1 MNIDWFHR
9 PKRCERESS
18 EMASS
23 AAAPV
28 ALIPAAHKL
37 TRVNWEQLREI
48 ASKVQEALDAHG
60 AHAHDDYAY
69 VCVTFSHSRT
79 THSDC

>member
-1 MNIDWFHR
+1 
-9 PKRCERESS
+9 
-18 EMASS
+18 MASS
-23 AAAPV
+23 AA

-69 VCVTFSHSRT
+69 VLHCLQFMNHSH
-79 THSDC
+79 HSLTG